1 MISVIIPYWNAEN
14 WLERCLKSLRRQG
27 GDFEFLLVND
37 NSSDYGAE
45 IAEKYAAGDDRFVLL
60 DNERGKGVS
69 GARNTG
75 LDYARGEWIT
85 FLDADDEMLP
95 DAFRILNMVARSNK
109 GANIFQMNHK
119 RYYTAI
125 DKIVMKYTNERKLF
139 VAPDLP
145 DCWWGVWNKLYRAE
159 LLKGIRFQEGL
170 QYGEDGLFNL
180 ECIARDGRIQHASHS
195 IAVVKH
201 RFDNKESLSHLKN
214 AEKLLL
220 QIRAYED
227 FIFRQSDP
235 MIRQLVC
242 NLIAE
247 LWESPRAMELIG
259 QSWNDG

>member
-14 WLERCLKSLRRQG
+14 WLERCLKSLHRQG
-27 GDFEFLLVND
+27 GEFEFLLVND
-37 NSSDYGAE
+37 NSTDYGAD
-45 IAEKYAAGDDRFVLL
+45 IAEKYAAGDGRFVLL

-95 DAFRILNMVARSNK
+95 DAFRILSMVARSNK
-109 GANIFQMNHK
+109 DANIFQMNHV
-119 RYYTAI
+119 RYYPAT
-125 DKIVMKYTNERKLF
+125 KKTRMKYTNDRRLF

-145 DCWWGVWNKLYRAE
+145 NCWWGVWNKLYRAE
-159 LLKGIRFQEGL
+159 LLKGIRFQDGL

-180 ECIARDGRIQHASHS
+180 ECLARAGRIQHASHS

-201 RFDNKESLSHLKN
+201 RFDNKESLSHLKT
-214 AEKLLL
+214 AEALML

-227 FIFRQSDP
+227 FLFRQSDP
-235 MIRQLVC
+235 MIRQMMC
-242 NLIAE
+242 SLIAE
-247 LWESPRAMELIG
+247 LWTHPRVLQLIG
-259 QSWNDG
+259 LKEK